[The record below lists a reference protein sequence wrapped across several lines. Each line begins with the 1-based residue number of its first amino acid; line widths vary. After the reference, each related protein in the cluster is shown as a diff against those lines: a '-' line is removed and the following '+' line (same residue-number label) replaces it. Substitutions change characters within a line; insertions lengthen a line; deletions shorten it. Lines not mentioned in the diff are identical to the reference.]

1 MSTPLEFLKSHIG
14 IEVTTSPSPFMNWL
28 KPKMV
33 LVEEGKLI
41 FQYVV
46 RNEMTNPFH
55 ILHGGIT
62 AAIIDDAM
70 GATLIGYNEPF
81 NYVTIN
87 NVVDY
92 FASAKEGDI
101 ILAETLINKK
111 GNTIVNIQCEVWNE
125 DKSRMIAK
133 GYSNLLKTEPKK

>member
-1 MSTPLEFLKSHIG
+1 MITPLEFLKAHIG
-14 IEVTTSPSPFMNWL
+14 IEVTASPSPFMNWL

-33 LVEEGKLI
+33 LVEEGRLI
-41 FQYVV
+41 FQYVI
-46 RNEMTNPFH
+46 RQEMTNPFH

-70 GATLIGYNEPF
+70 GATLICYNEPF

-101 ILAETLINKK
+101 ILAETFINKK

-125 DKSRMIAK
+125 DRSRMIAK